1 MPAKQNVRNQN
12 NSTCEF
18 SETDD
23 AGEPHRELIKEEKTL
38 KYVYLT
44 PKNVFL
50 RLEYIFRP

>member
-23 AGEPHRELIKEEKTL
+23 AGEPHRELIKEEKPFDTQSIKL
-38 KYVYLT
+38 Q
-44 PKNVFL
+44 
-50 RLEYIFRP
+50 